1 MLDMKA
7 TCERCEGALG
17 DTADARICSFECTF
31 CPTCADEMSSVCP
44 NCGGELVARP
54 KRAAAG

>member
-7 TCERCEGALG
+7 TCETCDAVLG
-17 DTADARICSFECTF
+17 DTAEARICSFECTF
-31 CPTCADEMSSVCP
+31 CVSCADATSSVCP
-44 NCGGELVARP
+44 NCGGELAARP